1 MSKFWKRTRITEA
14 GHLFISPLFPLISN
28 EIRIGNII
36 RRTLTEPPLF
46 QLLMRTL
53 KHEKAFIALM
63 TTFRHRLHSQ
73 TMDFIFFEEQR
84 TEVLIKTDFFLLL

>member
-1 MSKFWKRTRITEA
+1 
-14 GHLFISPLFPLISN
+14 
-28 EIRIGNII
+28 
-36 RRTLTEPPLF
+36 
-46 QLLMRTL
+46 MRTL